1 MATAAFVTH
10 LLDLIAPPAC
20 LGCEQPIAPGDRA
33 RLVCRRCRTR
43 LRPLPAPLCER
54 CGASRLATGRVE
66 GRLCPECRD
75 WPAFLWSCRSACLMH
90 PPADRLIHQIKY
102 RGWPALAEPI
112 AEHLLKVQLPAAVV
126 DEARLC
132 VPVPTTAARRR
143 ARGYNQAELI
153 ARGFAHRTERRHL
166 DALTRDAAPSS
177 QTTLQPASR
186 GANVA
191 GAFRVHPAAAP
202 DLRDAHV
209 LLIDDVI
216 TTGAT
221 VAECAAALVEAGARC
236 VSALSFARALDARR
250 LTET

>member
-1 MATAAFVTH
+1 MSVASFAAS

-20 LGCEQPIAPGDRA
+20 LGCDGPIHPGDPA
-33 RLVCRRCRTR
+33 RLVCRRCLTL
-43 LRPLPAPLCER
+43 LRRIPAPLCER
-54 CGASRLATGRVE
+54 CGAARLATGREE

-90 PPADRLIHQIKY
+90 PPADRILHQIKY
-102 RGWPALAEPI
+102 RGWPALAGPI
-112 AEHLLKVQLPAAVV
+112 AERLARVVLPGAVQ
-126 DEARLC
+126 EECRLC
-132 VPVPTTAARRR
+132 IPVATTAARRR

-153 ARGFAHRTERRHL
+153 ARGFARRTGRFVL
-166 DALTRDAAPSS
+166 DALVREPAHSS
-177 QTTLQPASR
+177 QTTLQPAAR

-191 GAFRVHPAAAP
+191 GAFRVRPAAAP
-202 DLRDAHV
+202 RLRDAHV

-221 VAECAAALVEAGARC
+221 IAECAAALVEAGARC